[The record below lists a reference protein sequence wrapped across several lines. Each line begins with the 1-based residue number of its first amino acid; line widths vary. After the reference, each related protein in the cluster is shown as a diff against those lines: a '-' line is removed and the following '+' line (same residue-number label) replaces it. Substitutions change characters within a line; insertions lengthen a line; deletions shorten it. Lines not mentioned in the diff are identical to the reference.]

1 MSDVAFE
8 DSIDIV
14 RKAFETAGLEIVDL
28 QERRYPD
35 EQIFL
40 VSLEPQHLE
49 RAGVVAAGLD
59 AQFAAVG
66 AQVLTTV
73 RPRGAHDPGSLHP
86 HAGRREG
93 SSRDSASTA
102 HQLSGTDF

>member
-73 RPRGAHDPGSLHP
+73 RRAAPMTHGLSTPLPDPALIHISEPTRP
-86 HAGRREG
+86 H
-93 SSRDSASTA
+93 
-102 HQLSGTDF
+102 